1 MICTAWRAA
10 GVAALLVMVTFAR
23 AADAPT
29 DAMPL
34 PLARALVDKT
44 IALVESRGLYP
55 RKQSDYALFKAA
67 LLADVDGHVQKVDRT
82 VLYRDVNGLL
92 ATLDTGQRPHSFL
105 IAPVLPVLPGP
116 APDIMAAPRAEPL
129 DTSTFNLL
137 DTGHGVVLRWVP
149 PAVPGFMPAA
159 YQAEYV
165 KRIYEEPAARPEFA
179 QACALVIDLSEQTGG
194 NAWPPFIAMYPLFSD
209 ANTARWVDR
218 DGKRTPFVNRTRLA
232 SMARPNAAGRP
243 NPLARFA
250 TGPLAVVVGERTAS
264 AGEMLLVAL
273 LGEARVQTF
282 GQTSFGQT
290 TANGVHPLP
299 DGSTL
304 VLSELRYALDDG
316 PVYRDGIPPMHPQP
330 KGEPLAASVQAAAE
344 WVAAHSPQCGTAGPV
359 SPASPAP
366 PTRMP

>member
-10 GVAALLVMVTFAR
+10 GVAALLVMATFAR

-67 LLADVDGHVQKVDRT
+67 LLADVDGHIQKVDRM
-82 VLYRDVNGLL
+82 VLYRDINGLL
-92 ATLDTGQRPHSFL
+92 AMLDTGQHPHSFL
-105 IAPVLPVLPGP
+105 IAPPPPGP
-116 APDIMAAPRAEPL
+116 APDIMPAPPAEPL
-129 DTSTFNLL
+129 DTSTFKLL
-137 DTGHGVVLRWVP
+137 DTGHGMVLRWVP
-149 PAVPGFMPAA
+149 PAVPGFMSEA
-159 YQAEYV
+159 YQAGYV
-165 KRIYEEPAARPEFA
+165 KRFYEEPAARPEFM
-179 QACALVIDLSEQTGG
+179 QACALVVDLSEQTGG

-209 ANTARWVDR
+209 ANKARWVDR
-218 DGKRTPFVNRTRLA
+218 DGKRTPFVSRTRLA
-232 SMARPNAAGRP
+232 SMAQPNAAGRT

-273 LGEARVQTF
+273 LGEATVQTF

-290 TANGVHPLP
+290 TVNGVHPLP

-304 VLSELRYALDDG
+304 VLSEMRYALGDG
-316 PVYRDGIPPMHPQP
+316 PVYRDGIEPMHPQP
-330 KGEPLAASVQAAAE
+330 KGEPVATSIHAAAA
-344 WVAAHSPQCGTAGPV
+344 WAAAHSPQCATTVPV
-359 SPASPAP
+359 SPASPTP
-366 PTRMP
+366 LTRRP

>member
-1 MICTAWRAA
+1 MIRKTRQAA
-10 GVAALLVMVTFAR
+10 GAAALLVMATLAY
-23 AADAPT
+23 AAEAPADT
-29 DAMPL
+29 MPL
-34 PLARALVDKT
+34 ALARTVVDKT
-44 IALVESRGLYP
+44 IGLVESRGLYP
-55 RKQSDYALFKAA
+55 IKQSDYALFKAA
-67 LLADVDGHVQKVDRT
+67 LLADVDGHAQKVDRT
-82 VLYRDVNGLL
+82 GLYRDINGLL
-92 ATLDTGQRPHSFL
+92 AMLDTGQRPHSFL
-105 IAPVLPVLPGP
+105 VAPAPPGP
-116 APDIMAAPRAEPL
+116 APDVMAAPPALPA
-129 DTSTFNLL
+129 DPSTFRLL
-137 DTGHGVVLRWVP
+137 ETGHGKVLRWIP
-149 PAVPGFMPAA
+149 PAVPGFMSVA

-165 KRIYEEPAARPEFA
+165 KRFYDEADARPEFA
-179 QACALVIDLSEQTGG
+179 QACALVVDLSEQTGG

-218 DGKRTPFVNRTRLA
+218 DGKRTPFVSRTRLA
-232 SMARPNAAGRP
+232 SMARPNAAGRA

-250 TGPLAVVVGERTAS
+250 TGPVAVVVGERTAS

-304 VLSELRYALDDG
+304 VLSELRYALGDG

-330 KGEPLAASVQAAAE
+330 RGEPAAASIQAAE
-344 WVAAHSPQCGTAGPV
+344 WAAAHSPQCETGAPV
-359 SPASPAP
+359 NPASPAP